1 MDLNEGL
8 YDEII
13 TSELD
18 GALEEL
24 NSRTLRARSIDLSK
38 DSIATR
44 VSELVQFWI
53 YETLKDSKEPEHLSK
68 VILSQINE
76 TLKEL
81 DPLKITGDSRIPLY
95 PMEILAAV
103 EKISPSGDPI
113 TIQEPLT
120 PIREATLHTNE
131 IGAPRLELQIKTEI
145 DSADEIDVI
154 LAFIRYSG
162 IRNLMSD
169 LKSHIQ
175 KGGE

>member
-53 YETLKDSKEPEHLSK
+53 YETLKDSKEPEHLS

-81 DPLKITGDSRIPLY
+81 DPLKITGDQVIPLY

-120 PIREATLHTNE
+120 PIREATY
-131 IGAPRLELQIKTEI
+131 IPMKSVPRLELQIKTEI

-154 LAFIRYSG
+154 LKFIDIAGYV
-162 IRNLMSD
+162 I
-169 LKSHIQ
+169 
-175 KGGE
+175 

>member
-53 YETLKDSKEPEHLSK
+53 YETLENSKEPEHLSK

-81 DPLKITGDSRIPLY
+81 DPLKITGD
-95 PMEILAAV
+95 
-103 EKISPSGDPI
+103 
-113 TIQEPLT
+113 
-120 PIREATLHTNE
+120 
-131 IGAPRLELQIKTEI
+131 
-145 DSADEIDVI
+145 
-154 LAFIRYSG
+154 
-162 IRNLMSD
+162 
-169 LKSHIQ
+169 
-175 KGGE
+175 